1 MAPEIFAMGAGAE
14 GGAATGGVS
23 TGVGAGAGASSGA
36 ATGGVGKGVDIQP
49 AMMATTPAQASAINA
64 WWGLDKLFMGCD
76 RSEPVFPG

>member
-1 MAPEIFAMGAGAE
+1 MGAGAE

-23 TGVGAGAGASSGA
+23 TGVGAGAGASSGSGSGA

-64 WWGLDKLFMGCD
+64 GWGLGKLFMGCD